1 MYVPMIRGISIRNH
15 VRLWSGILTRL
26 HKVSAPVQASVMS
39 TKVLVNIGR
48 VRISVLV
55 GFGKPNTR
63 RADMFLGGGFK
74 KVVAKAR
81 IHQPLAI
88 ASAVLKIVIDHL
100 EASGEQDCE

>member
-1 MYVPMIRGISIRNH
+1 
-15 VRLWSGILTRL
+15 
-26 HKVSAPVQASVMS
+26 MS

-48 VRISVLV
+48 VGSSVLV
-55 GFGKPNTR
+55 GFGKPNARTG
-63 RADMFLGGGFK
+63 DMFLGGGFE

-88 ASAVLKIVIDHL
+88 ASAVLKIVIDYL